1 MYVKRNLLVPIKT
14 SYLKKNSFKRIH
26 TKTYLLGWGEIV
38 LKYFFFYFP
47 IYLIQKMTI
56 LAQK

>member
-1 MYVKRNLLVPIKT
+1 MKLTRTYYNIIFEE
-14 SYLKKNSFKRIH
+14 NSFKRIH
-26 TKTYLLGWGEIV
+26 TKTYILGWEGMV